1 MRKTWVIKAGS
12 QMVCDGG
19 PVLILSW
26 MKQIQLLRKKFH
38 VDVIWVTSGAIASA
52 TERTNFS
59 GKKRTVSQK
68 QALSAIGQPL
78 VMDLYNLALNRVGL
92 LGAQV
97 LLTGGDMKDKVRRQ
111 NLQNTLGQLLK
122 WETVPVLNENDAV
135 ATEEIQFGDND
146 SLSAQIAVMMRAEKL
161 ILLTDV
167 DGLYDSDPKA
177 NRGARLIEMKEKI
190 SAQDL
195 KKHRSSKKSEKGTG
209 GIYSKLLA
217 AQQAQ
222 KSKVQTHLVRGDV
235 HNVLLRIAENINVG
249 TLIGK
254 SK

>member
-1 MRKTWVIKAGS
+1 
-12 QMVCDGG
+12 MVCDGG

-26 MKQIQLLRKKFH
+26 MKQVQALRKRFNI
-38 VDVIWVTSGAIASA
+38 DVIWVTSGAIASA

-59 GKKRTVSQK
+59 GKKRSVAQK

-97 LLTGGDMKDKVRRQ
+97 LLTGGDIRDKGRRQ
-111 NLQNTLGQLLK
+111 NLQNTLEQLLK
-122 WETVPVLNENDAV
+122 WQAVPVLNENDAV

-146 SLSAQIAVMMRAEKL
+146 SLSAQIAIMMKAKKL

-167 DGLYDSDPKA
+167 HGLYDSDPKI
-177 NRGARLIEMKEKI
+177 NKGARLIETKEKI
-190 SAQDL
+190 SSEDL
-195 KKHRSSKKSEKGTG
+195 KKHRVAQKSELGTG

-217 AQQAQ
+217 AQQAE
-222 KSKVQTHLVRGDV
+222 KARVQTHLVRGDV
-235 HNVLLRIAENINVG
+235 HNVLLQIAENANIG
-249 TLIGK
+249 TFFGK
-254 SK
+254 QK